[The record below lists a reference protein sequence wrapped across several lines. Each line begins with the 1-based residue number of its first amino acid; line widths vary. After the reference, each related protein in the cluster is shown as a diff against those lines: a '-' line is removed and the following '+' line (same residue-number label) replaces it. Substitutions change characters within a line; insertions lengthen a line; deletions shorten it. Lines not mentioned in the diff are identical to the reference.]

1 MDALS
6 RAEETLA
13 RARTRRHVVTP
24 DDATSPMD
32 AASTVQIP
40 RLVIQALDPH
50 TDPEL
55 TMIVPPGPPVPPGPS
70 VSPGPAGPSGPPGP
84 PADRSQISWPTWD
97 ERS

>member
-6 RAEETLA
+6 RADETLA

-40 RLVIQALDPH
+40 RLVIQALDPR

-55 TMIVPPGPPVPPGPS
+55 TMIVPPGPPD
-70 VSPGPAGPSGPPGP
+70 SGANRPTV
-84 PADRSQISWPTWD
+84 SWPTWD
-97 ERS
+97 DERA

>member
-6 RAEETLA
+6 RADETLA

-32 AASTVQIP
+32 AAPTVQIP
-40 RLVIQALDPH
+40 RVVIHDLDPQ

-55 TMIVPPGPPVPPGPS
+55 TMIVPPVPPVPPGPAR
-70 VSPGPAGPSGPPGP
+70 PDANQ
-84 PADRSQISWPTWD
+84 RQISWPTWSD
-97 ERS
+97 ERA

>member
-6 RAEETLA
+6 RADETLA

-24 DDATSPMD
+24 DDAISPMD

-40 RLVIQALDPH
+40 RLVIQAIDPH

-55 TMIVPPGPPVPPGPS
+55 TMIVPPGPPAPPMPPGHGVPPGP
-70 VSPGPAGPSGPPGP
+70 GAN
-84 PADRSQISWPTWD
+84 RSEISWPTWD
-97 ERS
+97 DERA

>member
-13 RARTRRHVVTP
+13 RARARRHVVTP

-32 AASTVQIP
+32 SASTVQIP
-40 RLVIQALDPH
+40 RVVIEAIDPH

-55 TMIVPPGPPVPPGPS
+55 TMIVPPVPPVPPGP
-70 VSPGPAGPSGPPGP
+70 A
-84 PADRSQISWPTWD
+84 ANRSQVSWPTWD
-97 ERS
+97 DERS

>member
-6 RAEETLA
+6 RADETLA

-32 AASTVQIP
+32 ASSTVQIP
-40 RLVIQALDPH
+40 RLVIQAIDAH

-55 TMIVPPGPPVPPGPS
+55 TMIVPPGPPGPAGTAG
-70 VSPGPAGPSGPPGP
+70 GPAGPAGPG
-84 PADRSQISWPTWD
+84 ASQSQISWPTWD
-97 ERS
+97 DERA